1 MTHIQRRLISWA
13 SAAIAFIILGALA
26 DRSLIDLHHAGFR
39 GWPIVVFLGVAVL
52 VAYIAF
58 AAALYFGSATRSAVT
73 LYGFA
78 AVITVIW
85 LAFILA
91 RSTFTQSG

>member
-13 SAAIAFIILGALA
+13 LAAMAFVILGALA
-26 DRSLIDLHHAGFR
+26 DRTLTALHYAGFR
-39 GWPIVVFLGVAVL
+39 GWPMFAFLGVAVL

-58 AAALYFGSATRSAVT
+58 AAVLYFASATRRAGT
-73 LYGFA
+73 LYGLA

-91 RSTFTQSG
+91 RSTITQSG